1 MKTPYAI
8 LIGLALIAAAIFFR
22 QPSIAPA
29 QAGLIGGVDGFE
41 CGVLDT
47 FKDDYAGGCAI
58 LHGDKITFIQ
68 LGVLTGY
75 NKIIDPENK
84 KSNSSQ
90 TGYTTNWR

>member
-41 CGVLDT
+41 CT
-47 FKDDYAGGCAI
+47 ENGCAV
-58 LHGDKITFIQ
+58 LHGDQITHISYRT
-68 LGVLTGY
+68 LEDSYDSGLRKNRHETG
-75 NKIIDPENK
+75 II
-84 KSNSSQ
+84 
-90 TGYTTNWR
+90 TTWR